1 MRLAP
6 KSIVITDPPQ
16 SFALKP
22 SLRAAFDLAHTYG
35 DFQNLLNA
43 LAGGSVIALADVI
56 RAGTYDDN
64 AMADFI
70 ERGEQPLNVSI
81 NLLCIRAVE
90 FIGALV
96 GTPEQRDEM
105 EGATSGNNIPFTEF
119 YERLFA
125 IATGWL
131 GWSPNEA
138 WAATPQEVL
147 AAYRGHMDRLKA
159 IHGSKEDDK
168 GNSTDL
174 TKERLNPATRN
185 RLNHLGDMTKH
196 TLP

>member
-1 MRLAP
+1 MRLAS
-6 KSIVITDPPQ
+6 KTIVITDPPQ
-16 SFALKP
+16 SLALRP
-22 SLRAAFDLAHTYG
+22 SLRAAFDLAYTYG

-43 LAGGSVIALADVI
+43 LAGGSVTALADVI
-56 RAGTYDDN
+56 RAGTNDDN

-70 ERGEQPLNVSI
+70 ERGERPLNVSI
-81 NLLCIRAVE
+81 NLLCVRAVE
-90 FIGALV
+90 FIGALI
-96 GTPEQRDEM
+96 GTREQRDEM
-105 EGATSGNNIPFTEF
+105 ESAASGNDIPFTEF

-138 WAATPQEVL
+138 WAATPQEIL
-147 AAYRGHMDRLKA
+147 AAYRGHTERLKA
-159 IHGSKEDDK
+159 IYGSKEEDK

-174 TKERLNPATRN
+174 TKERLDPATRN
-185 RLNHLGDMTKH
+185 RLNHLGDMTKV